1 MLKPS
6 LLLAS
11 AALAVIAAGCA
22 NDADQP
28 DAYGS
33 FEATEVTVS
42 SMANG
47 RIMRFDV
54 EEGQMID
61 SGTIVGYVDTI
72 DLHLKK
78 RQGIDSRNATGSR
91 SDDLKAQIEVQEQNR
106 RNILVEKARVERLL
120 KDGAATSKQLDDINA
135 SLNVVDK
142 QILSLQSQFRGIGD
156 QVGSAG
162 MQIAQVEEAIRNA
175 RIVNPVKGTV
185 LTRYAEVNEVTAFG
199 KPLYKI
205 ADLRVMELRVYVS
218 GAQLPHIRIGDSVEV
233 RIDKDD
239 KSLTRLGGII
249 SWISQSAEFTPKT
262 IQTKEERVNLVYA
275 VKVRVVNDGSLKI
288 GMPGEIRII
297 RQ

>member
-6 LLLAS
+6 LLMAS

-249 SWISQSAEFTPKT
+249 IWISQSAEFTPKT
-262 IQTKEERVNLVYA
+262 IQTKEERVILVYA

>member
-142 QILSLQSQFRGIGD
+142 QILSLQSHFRGIGD

-162 MQIAQVEEAIRNA
+162 MQIAQV
-175 RIVNPVKGTV
+175 
-185 LTRYAEVNEVTAFG
+185 
-199 KPLYKI
+199 
-205 ADLRVMELRVYVS
+205 
-218 GAQLPHIRIGDSVEV
+218 
-233 RIDKDD
+233 
-239 KSLTRLGGII
+239 
-249 SWISQSAEFTPKT
+249 
-262 IQTKEERVNLVYA
+262 
-275 VKVRVVNDGSLKI
+275 
-288 GMPGEIRII
+288 
-297 RQ
+297 